1 MSQDSLFFGVI
12 DDYLFKVYMSYLLK
26 NSEINFNLNQIL
38 PLNFRIN
45 TDLTIL
51 YEVFNFYF
59 YEFKEKINVYIKKL
73 YGETELYECSTDSK
87 QLKDFSILTTPI
99 SNCKNK
105 KSLLNR
111 LFSFEGTRIISG
123 YLGHDSFFDIY
134 ADIDDKSTEIKIYP
148 MLKGRINSATKYLK
162 KGIVYTLNF
171 TADHL
176 VKIDPGFNAEVSIY
190 NGKDPE
196 IKLNSKK

>member
-1 MSQDSLFFGVI
+1 MYEPRFAFFGAI

-162 KGIVYTLNF
+162 KGIV
-171 TADHL
+171 
-176 VKIDPGFNAEVSIY
+176 
-190 NGKDPE
+190 
-196 IKLNSKK
+196 